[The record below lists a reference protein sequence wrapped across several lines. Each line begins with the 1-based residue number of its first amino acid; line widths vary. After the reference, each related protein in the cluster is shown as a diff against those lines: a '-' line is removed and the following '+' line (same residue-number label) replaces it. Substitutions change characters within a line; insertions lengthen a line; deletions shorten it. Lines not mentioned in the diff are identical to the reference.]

1 MHISRAALPMR
12 PDAVC
17 EYGHGWATV
26 PGSKRAR
33 MSKSI
38 RTQQNEVFLALLRDR
53 REALGL
59 RQADL
64 AERLGQT
71 QATVSRVETGE
82 TRLDIIEL
90 RTWLRALNVSFLAF
104 MKQLDTKLDDRA
116 ASIGVLG
123 RSSR

>member
-1 MHISRAALPMR
+1 MP
-12 PDAVC
+12 
-17 EYGHGWATV
+17 
-26 PGSKRAR
+26 
-33 MSKSI
+33 KSL

-82 TRLDIIEL
+82 TRLDVIEL
-90 RTWLRALNVSFLAF
+90 RVWLQALGVSFLAF
-104 MKQLDTKLDDRA
+104 TKQLDSRLNDPTLQAFRFSGSASPRRA
-116 ASIGVLG
+116 RGH
-123 RSSR
+123 

>member
-1 MHISRAALPMR
+1 
-12 PDAVC
+12 
-17 EYGHGWATV
+17 
-26 PGSKRAR
+26 

-90 RTWLRALNVSFLAF
+90 RTWLQALNVSFLAF

>member
-1 MHISRAALPMR
+1 MP
-12 PDAVC
+12 
-17 EYGHGWATV
+17 
-26 PGSKRAR
+26 
-33 MSKSI
+33 KSL

-90 RTWLRALNVSFLAF
+90 RAWLQALNMSFLAF
-104 MKQLDTKLDDRA
+104 MKQLDIKLDDRA

>member
-1 MHISRAALPMR
+1 
-12 PDAVC
+12 
-17 EYGHGWATV
+17 
-26 PGSKRAR
+26 

>member
-1 MHISRAALPMR
+1 MPKPL
-12 PDAVC
+12 
-17 EYGHGWATV
+17 
-26 PGSKRAR
+26 
-33 MSKSI
+33 
-38 RTQQNEVFLALLRDR
+38 RTQQNEIFLALLRDR

-90 RTWLRALNVSFLAF
+90 RTWLQALNVSFLAF
-104 MKQLDTKLDDRA
+104 MKHLDMKLDDRTR
-116 ASIGVLG
+116 SFRQLDRTG
-123 RSSR
+123 R

>member
-1 MHISRAALPMR
+1 MHISKAAFPIW

-17 EYGHGWATV
+17 EYGRGRATV
-26 PGSKRAR
+26 EGSKRAR

-90 RTWLRALNVSFLAF
+90 RTWLQALNVSFLAF